1 MREIFVFHVRLAEV
15 TPVIWRRLEIRAE
28 QTFWALHC
36 AIQDAMPWE
45 DKHLHE
51 FCFPSGDEETR
62 IGLPDLDDE
71 KILASW
77 DTPLHDWF
85 TNVAARCTYLY
96 DFGDGWAHLVTLEAR
111 SPAEPGGKYPR
122 CTGGE
127 RSSPPE
133 DVGGPSGY
141 ARFLEA
147 LADRRHPDH
156 QMFEE
161 WIGVRW
167 DAEHFRSTEV
177 VFSKPSTRLRRIL
190 R

>member
-36 AIQDAMPWE
+36 AIQDAMPWD

-51 FCFPSGDEETR
+51 FRFPSGDEETR

-71 KILASW
+71 KLLASW
-77 DTPLHDWF
+77 DTPLRDWF
-85 TNVAARCTYLY
+85 TNVAAQCKYLY
-96 DFGDGWAHLVTLEAR
+96 DFGDGWAHVVTLEAR

-127 RSSPPE
+127 RRSRSSVPLVSARP
-133 DVGGPSGY
+133 DRLRATGTRRTPGRQACTRIAS
-141 ARFLEA
+141 ARFQA
-147 LADRRHPDH
+147 ASASS
-156 QMFEE
+156 Q
-161 WIGVRW
+161 
-167 DAEHFRSTEV
+167 RSR
-177 VFSKPSTRLRRIL
+177 SL
-190 R
+190 